1 MNPNDGV
8 KVNHKHT
15 AKHLVLVGGGHAHLM
30 VLSKLKEYTGRGH
43 RVTLISPSAYHYY
56 SGMGPGMLSGF
67 YHPGEIR
74 FHIRKMAEDR
84 GASFFQDPVIRVDPA
99 KRALLLQSGSRIK
112 YDVVSFNIGSDI
124 RQDDIVISG
133 GNVLPVKP
141 IENLLKARELILKS
155 FPDRTADILVVGGGP
170 AGLEISANVW
180 KLLSDN
186 RISGRIIVVCG
197 GRMLAHFPD
206 RARTLAL
213 KSLRERNID
222 VLENI
227 SVRTLERGKATLT
240 DGTTL
245 ACDIVLLA
253 TGVKPPS
260 LFLNSGLETGQDG
273 GLRVNA
279 YLQSVSYPE
288 IFGGGDC
295 ISFQDNPLPKVGVHA
310 VKENRILCN
319 NLHIM
324 LNGGELMRYKPQ
336 RNYLLIFN
344 LGNGRGLLWRQSLV
358 IEGRA
363 TLWLKNYIDRK
374 FMRKF
379 QLSGELAEK

>member
-1 MNPNDGV
+1 V
-8 KVNHKHT
+8 KFIHKQI

-67 YHPGEIR
+67 YHPREIR
-74 FHIRKMAEDR
+74 FHIKKMAEDR
-84 GASFFQDPVIRVDPA
+84 GASYFQDAVIRVDPA
-99 KRALLLQSGSRIK
+99 RRGLQLQSGSWIE
-112 YDVVSFNIGSDI
+112 YDVVSFNVGSDI
-124 RQDDIVISG
+124 FQDNIVISG
-133 GNVLPVKP
+133 GSVLPVKP
-141 IENLLKARELILKS
+141 IKNLLKARELIMKS
-155 FPDRTADILVVGGGP
+155 FQDRTADILVVGGGP
-170 AGLEISANVW
+170 AGLEISGNVW

-186 RISGRIIVVCG
+186 GIMGRITVVSG

-206 RARTLAL
+206 RARTIAF
-213 KSLRERNID
+213 KSLRRRSID
-222 VLENI
+222 VLEDI
-227 SVRTLERGKATLT
+227 SIRRLERGKATLT

-253 TGVKPPS
+253 TGVKPPL
-260 LFLNSGLETGQDG
+260 LFLKSGLETSQDG
-273 GLRVNA
+273 ALPVNA

-295 ISFQDNPLPKVGVHA
+295 ISFQDYTLPKVGVHA
-310 VKENRILCN
+310 VKESRILFN
-319 NLHIM
+319 NLHAT

-344 LGNGRGLLWRQSLV
+344 LGDGRALLWRQSLV
-358 IEGRA
+358 IEGKA
-363 TLWLKNYIDRK
+363 AWWLKNYIDRK
-374 FMRKF
+374 FIRKF
-379 QLSGELAEK
+379 QLSGELDEK